1 MKDQRIKVFAGAV
14 DSLVES
20 LEAVVR
26 VSRWSDKE
34 APPAALSDAASK
46 VVDRLGVAS
55 RLVSTTFQGT
65 PADTHRVG
73 VFCST
78 MKRLDAAY
86 VTFRRRI
93 TSSPAQLGDAASALE
108 LEISDATGSAQPTLQ

>member
-1 MKDQRIKVFAGAV
+1 MKDQRLKVFAGAV

-26 VSRWSDKE
+26 VSRWSDAE
-34 APPAALSDAASK
+34 APPEALSDAASK

-65 PADTHRVG
+65 PADTQRVG
-73 VFCST
+73 VLCTT

-86 VTFRRRI
+86 VNFRRRV
-93 TSSPAQLGDAASALE
+93 TSSPGQLVDAAAALE
-108 LEISDATGSAQPTLQ
+108 LEISDATRGPQPTLQ